1 MYLKSRLRHE
11 LLHSPLR
18 TKDGPVKNFTSICK
32 VLALMAAISSTV
44 SAQRTSSADQTV
56 TFGVHR
62 TSLSVHHN
70 SSLAQSV
77 VHSPDGSQAT
87 TLRNVASTY
96 PMKLTVHAPSMPA
109 ANDGSMTVV
118 PSSPPRT
125 LGSGSVPNTSDIQV
139 DAGSSYDGT
148 AVVVTITE

>member
-1 MYLKSRLRHE
+1 MYLKSRLRHG
-11 LLHSPLR
+11 LLLSRLR
-18 TKDGPVKNFTSICK
+18 IKDRAVKNITSICK

-44 SAQRTSSADQTV
+44 FAQRTSSADQTV

-62 TSLSVHHN
+62 TSQSVLHN
-70 SSLAQSV
+70 LSLAQSA

-87 TLRNVASTY
+87 TLQNVASTY

-125 LGSGSVPNTSDIQV
+125 LGSGSVPGTSDIQV
-139 DAGSSYDGT
+139 DPGSSYGGT
-148 AVVVTITE
+148 ALVLTITE